1 MRATRKY
8 LPLTRFLEE
17 LPQEQ
22 ASTSLTF
29 GEIEQLLGARLPAS
43 AWLSHYWVRSSVSRD
58 NWEACGFTARLV
70 RGARTV
76 EFHRRPAHDERSA
89 RTG

>member
-8 LPLTRFLEE
+8 LPLTHFLEE
-17 LPQEQ
+17 LPREQEL
-22 ASTSLTF
+22 ASLTF

-76 EFHRRPAHDERSA
+76 EFHRRSEGDARNQ

>member
-22 ASTSLTF
+22 NSTSLTF
-29 GEIEQLLGARLPAS
+29 GEIEKLLGARLPAS

-70 RGARTV
+70 RGSRTI
-76 EFHRRPAHDERSA
+76 EFHRRLPDEQRGE

>member
-17 LPQEQ
+17 LPREQ
-22 ASTSLTF
+22 GSTSLTF
-29 GEIEQLLGARLPAS
+29 GEIEQILGARLPAS
-43 AWLSHYWVRSSVSRD
+43 AWLSHYWIRSSVSRD

-76 EFHRRPAHDERSA
+76 EFHRRDTNEPRDQRA
-89 RTG
+89 G